1 MTCRKFEAYE
11 AGRLGAKE
19 LAEHVRGCGECAE
32 LAALDARLDT
42 ELAALREKVPAA
54 GLWDRIETSLGREKS
69 RATAPDVRLRRPL
82 EGRFLAALFGRK
94 PLLAAAGAAALLVL
108 ALGAVLLLKK
118 PLTPS
123 GILARQALANVEIK
137 EREYADAI
145 AALEKQAGP
154 KLEAM
159 DLQMASLYRDK
170 LAAINAQIEK
180 CREALASNPGNAHIR
195 SYLLAALHD
204 KREALTE
211 ALGTMNGKII

>member
-1 MTCRKFEAYE
+1 MTCGKYEAHE
-11 AGRLGAKE
+11 AGRLSGKE
-19 LAEHVRGCGECAE
+19 FAEHVRTCAECAE
-32 LAALDARLDT
+32 LAVLDARLDT
-42 ELAALREKVPAA
+42 ELAALRETVPDS
-54 GLWDRIETSLGREKS
+54 GLWDRIETALGREKP
-69 RATAPDVRLRRPL
+69 RAAAPDDLLRRPRG
-82 EGRFLAALFGRK
+82 GRLFAGLLGRK

-108 ALGAVLLLKK
+108 AIGAVLVLKK
-118 PLTPS
+118 PITPS

-154 KLEAM
+154 KIEAM

-204 KREALTE
+204 KREALTD
-211 ALGTMNGKII
+211 ALGLMN